1 MMEDAADT
9 GTQDEVALASPS
21 KLAPAAA
28 VQASLDDDEPAEQ
41 LYKVLVIGDYGVGKT
56 SIIRRY
62 TEGYFTPNYK
72 LTIGVDFALKNIDY
86 KDGQKI
92 SLQLWDIAG
101 HERFGHMTHVYY
113 KYAIAAILVFDLGRP
128 ATFESVLKWQ
138 KDLNEKVMLAN
149 EEPVPQILLANKAD
163 ISPNEIDKERLDA
176 FCEDNGFLAWYAT
189 SAKTNKNIEE
199 AMEFLIEA
207 ILKVAKENQQPVQP
221 EHFVKVGANKN
232 SGGKQGFK
240 PFKCCDTM

>member
-1 MMEDAADT
+1 MMEDSEAHEDVSLSGTPAAKPAASGNAMGDNEDEAAD
-9 GTQDEVALASPS
+9 
-21 KLAPAAA
+21 
-28 VQASLDDDEPAEQ
+28 Q

-72 LTIGVDFALKNIDY
+72 LTIGVDFALKNIDH
-86 KDGQKI
+86 KDGKI

-149 EEPVPQILLANKAD
+149 EDPVPMVLLANKAD
-163 ISPNEIDKERLDA
+163 ISPNEIDKEKLDQ

-189 SAKTNKNIEE
+189 SAKTNKNIDE

-207 ILKVAKENQQPVQP
+207 ILKVASENQQPIQP
-221 EHFVKVGANKN
+221 DQFVSIGAKN
-232 SGGKQGFK
+232 TAKKEFK
-240 PFKCCDTM
+240 PFKCCDTL